1 MTSANGYPVSFP
13 PAESDTPGTTPYWAT
28 ERAGYP
34 GAAPAPDPSPV
45 DPEPTIRIIV
55 EGTVVATGPSTDAQ
69 AVSLTA
75 STSFAVTAGQTFTVQ
90 LATAPA
96 AS

>member
-1 MTSANGYPVSFP
+1 MSFP
-13 PAESDTPGTTPYWAT
+13 PDSTAPDDSGTTPYWAT
-28 ERAGYP
+28 ERSGYP
-34 GAAPAPDPSPV
+34 GAGPAPDPSPAEP
-45 DPEPTIRIIV
+45 DPNIRIIV
-55 EGTVVATGPSTDAQ
+55 EGTVVATGPANDAQ

-90 LATAPA
+90 FPPAPA